1 MTLDERARSATYAN
15 LLAEVPEFKEFGKI
29 PRFNREVVITEKIDG
44 TNAQVFV
51 QDDGLVRAGSRKRW
65 LTPGSDNFG
74 FCAWV
79 NEHADEL
86 RKLGPGRHY
95 GEWWGPGIQRE
106 YGMAERRFSLFNVAK
121 WGDDAIR
128 PACCHVVPVLWRGYI
143 GMAGMALGHALDIL
157 RHEGSQASPGFMRP
171 EGIVIYHTAS
181 GHLYKVTLEND
192 DKPKG
197 ADG

>member
-15 LLAEVPEFKEFGKI
+15 LMGEVPEFKEFAKI
-29 PRFNREVVITEKIDG
+29 PRFRRDVVITEKIDG

-51 QDDGLVRAGSRKRW
+51 RDDGLVLAGSRKRW
-65 LTPGSDNFG
+65 LTPDSDNFG

-79 NEHADEL
+79 NANADEL
-86 RKLGPGRHY
+86 RKLGPGRHF
-95 GEWWGPGIQRE
+95 GEWWGPGIQRG
-106 YGMAERRFSLFNVAK
+106 YGVAARRFSLFNVAK
-121 WGDDAIR
+121 WSDDAVR
-128 PACCHVVPVLWRGYI
+128 PACCHVVPVLYEGPWDKGEV
-143 GMAGMALGHALDIL
+143 AQVLDEF
-157 RHEGSQASPGFMRP
+157 REYGSRASIGFMRP

-181 GHLYKVTLEND
+181 GHLYKMTLEND